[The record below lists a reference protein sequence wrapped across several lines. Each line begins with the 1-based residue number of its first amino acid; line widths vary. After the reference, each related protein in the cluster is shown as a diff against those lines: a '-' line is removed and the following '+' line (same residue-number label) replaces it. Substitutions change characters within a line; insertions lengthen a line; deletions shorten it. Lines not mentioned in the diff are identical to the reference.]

1 MYKIR
6 EHGGFS
12 QSRSQLYLDALEKLI
27 GLLYV
32 TNTFTLM
39 IKRYIEFS
47 VNWISSI
54 QPLHY
59 PDWVMN
65 VHIVFCKKCVLH

>member
-1 MYKIR
+1 MRTYTL
-6 EHGGFS
+6 
-12 QSRSQLYLDALEKLI
+12 SRNLKQDNTYLDALEKLI

-65 VHIVFCKKCVLH
+65 VHI